1 MKVRHTQSLGWWKR
15 SATVCLI
22 PVLAVLFTFYSQGQ
36 GRPASVGAAV
46 PSDPNILWAT
56 GPQQLSLGDYAYIDI
71 PANYRMTDAH
81 GARIIL
87 DSLNNPVPDNLIG
100 ILGDTAGKWW
110 AVMEYSPKGFVKDA
124 EQINSAAVLKSLQS
138 EMQANGQAKASLDWQ
153 SAPVYDP
160 QMHSL
165 SWSLQVQNAS
175 KKELSQ
181 TVVLLGRSGFV
192 KITSYQ
198 PDPNASAS
206 ALKQLAASI
215 NFKDGER
222 YADFQSGDQVAR
234 MGLSDLIVG
243 ERQTVVARTGHR
255 FGSAT
260 AAWIYSGIIICVAV
274 GGVVLLRKK
283 KSSNHSRASRPVSV
297 PASAAV
303 AKSPVPQTME
313 AKPSVP
319 QPAAAVSNGHQN
331 GAISA
336 KVSEPK
342 KQVKQFHR
350 NRRKKIF
357 NYPKFY
363 TNVMRELSLHS
374 YGTGHFVNGKAGSNG
389 HANGHKNGASNGHAN
404 GHTNG
409 NGNGHAN
416 GNANG
421 SNGVNEAIKG
431 EIAALIANQKNLIEE
446 QKCLLEQQ
454 TKLIAEK
461 RWLIEEQS
469 AFLKGQAEQQ
479 FPLKFE

>member
-1 MKVRHTQSLGWWKR
+1 MNVRYLKSFGGWKR
-15 SATVCLI
+15 SVSLCLV
-22 PVLAVLFTFYSQGQ
+22 PVLAVLFTFYSQCQAQQASGSLV
-36 GRPASVGAAV
+36 PADSNIGWAA
-46 PSDPNILWAT
+46 
-56 GPQQLSLGDYAYIDI
+56 GPQHLNLGDYAYIDV
-71 PANYRMTDAH
+71 PAGYRMTDAH

-87 DSLNNPVPDNLIG
+87 DSLNTPVPDNLIG
-100 ILGDTAGKWW
+100 ALSDTDGKWW
-110 AVMEYSPKGFVKDA
+110 AVMEYSPKGFVKDG
-124 EQINSAAVLKSLQS
+124 EQINSAAVLKAL
-138 EMQANGQAKASLDWQ
+138 QANGQANASLDWQ

-160 QMHSL
+160 QMHAL
-165 SWSLQVQNAS
+165 SWSLQSQNAS
-175 KKELSQ
+175 KKESSQ
-181 TVVLLGRSGFV
+181 AIVLLGRNGFV

-198 PDPNASAS
+198 PVPSADLS

-215 NFKDGER
+215 NFNDGER

-243 ERQTVVARTGHR
+243 QHTAKAAMGHG
-255 FGSAT
+255 FGGST
-260 AAWIYSGIIICVAV
+260 AAWIYSGIFVCLVA
-274 GGVVLLRKK
+274 GGVVVLRRNKVSK
-283 KSSNHSRASRPVSV
+283 TASPAHVTAPAVAARAPVAQSVVSPALAAKPFQPAIASSNG
-297 PASAAV
+297 
-303 AKSPVPQTME
+303 
-313 AKPSVP
+313 
-319 QPAAAVSNGHQN
+319 NGHQN
-331 GAISA
+331 GAA
-336 KVSEPK
+336 SEFK
-342 KQVKQFHR
+342 KNKQFHR

-374 YGTGHFVNGKAGSNG
+374 YGPGHYVNGKSGSNG
-389 HANGHKNGASNGHAN
+389 HANGHHHNGATNGHANGHAN

-409 NGNGHAN
+409 HS
-416 GNANG
+416 NG

-469 AFLKGQAEQQ
+469 AFLKGQAENQ

>member
-1 MKVRHTQSLGWWKR
+1 MNVRHMQSFGGWKR
-15 SATVCLI
+15 SATTCLI

-36 GRPASVGAAV
+36 GQQASAGSLPV
-46 PSDPNILWAT
+46 DPNIMWAA
-56 GPQQLSLGDYAYIDI
+56 GPQQLSLGDYAFIDL
-71 PANYRMTDAH
+71 PAGYRMTDAH

-87 DSLNNPVPDNLIG
+87 DSLNNPVPGNLIG
-100 ILGDTAGKWW
+100 VLSDTAGKWW

-124 EQINSAAVLKSLQS
+124 EQINSASVLKALQAG
-138 EMQANGQAKASLDWQ
+138 MQASGQAKASLDWQ

-198 PDPNASAS
+198 LDPNADTS

-243 ERQTVVARTGHR
+243 EKQTALAQAGHR
-255 FGSAT
+255 FSSAT
-260 AAWIYSGIIICVAV
+260 AAWIYSGIFVCVAV
-274 GGVVLLRKK
+274 GGVVVLRKK
-283 KSSNHSRASRPVSV
+283 KSSKSSRVSRPV
-297 PASAAV
+297 PAASAVA
-303 AKSPVPQTME
+303 AKSPVSQHIVE
-313 AKPSVP
+313 AKPSVL
-319 QPAAAVSNGHQN
+319 QPAAAISNGHQN

-336 KVSEPK
+336 KMPEQK

-404 GHTNG
+404 GHA
-409 NGNGHAN
+409 NGNGHTN
-416 GNANG
+416 GNSNG
-421 SNGVNEAIKG
+421 SNGVNEAIKA
-431 EIAALIANQKNLIEE
+431 EIAALITNQKNLIEE